1 MELIYQN
8 FDGLD
13 FSVNGAFPENIL
25 AVLREAKA
33 QSLKRH
39 GEHVLTYIGAAHLP
53 IHIYPTGAKGGYTFT
68 FDTGPDGAIW
78 FVKDTTIPRAG
89 NIRISCSS
97 LSLALDGY
105 ERTRNSLL
113 VLLTDLGVTGLFDND
128 EQNARLV
135 PSSKCTVGRFDYCFD
150 FIMDDDFNPDPRHF
164 IIHSRSKARG
174 EIGEKPLFEV
184 QGGYFQS
191 VMLGKMPN
199 RQMIIYDKTAEIKDH
214 NKPYWWDIWGLNPET
229 FKGSI
234 WRVESRAGKDELDSW
249 GIKSFKIFD
258 LALGDLILHNF
269 MHTRYAIPCPDTNRS
284 RWATHPL
291 WEACQEATKNALAP
305 HISNTTRKKVIT
317 DLREVITERAR
328 RNFRGSIATFNHLL
342 GHNPEDV
349 FKTIEFIA
357 NDVLTFAEE
366 NPKDFRKKVKK
377 AKDRHVFLNEE
388 PKAD

>member
-39 GEHVLTYIGAAHLP
+39 GEHVLTYIGSAHLP
-53 IHIYPTGAKGGYTFT
+53 IHVYPTGAKGGYTFT

-78 FVKDTTIPRAG
+78 FVKDTTTPRAG

-113 VLLTDLGVTGLFDND
+113 ILLTDLGVTGLFDD
-128 EQNARLV
+128 AEYNARLV

-174 EIGEKPLFEV
+174 EIGEKPQFEV

-249 GIKSFKIFD
+249 GIKSFKFFD
-258 LALGDLILHNF
+258 MALGDLILHNF
-269 MHTRYAIPCPDTNRS
+269 THTRYAIPSHDTNRS
-284 RWATHPL
+284 RWETHPL

-317 DLREVITERAR
+317 DLREVVTERAR
-328 RNFRGSIATFNHLL
+328 KNFRGSIATFNHLL

-357 NDVLTFAEE
+357 NDVLAFAEE

-377 AKDRHVFLNEE
+377 AKDRHVFLDEGGI
-388 PKAD
+388 